1 MIGSMACGNLFC
13 KEPMIS
19 FMPETEL
26 CPNCQSRLHVLKTEI
41 KTLLTLHIGKFTAHV
56 TFMNCDYCHDH
67 TVYVSKEPWLLV
79 PRHCNFGYDVIVY
92 VGQSVFQKYRPAKE
106 IVEDLA
112 RKKNVFL
119 SESEV
124 YFLAKK
130 FIVYLSIAHQD
141 SCPAI
146 RNYMKK
152 QGGYI
157 LHIDGTC
164 DGGSSHLITVID
176 GVSNFILDS
185 IKIPTENS
193 NQIIPMLEKIKEAYG
208 VPLAMVSDMGAAI
221 TLALITVFDGVS
233 HFICH
238 FHFLRD
244 LGKDLLESDY
254 SIIRDQLTA
263 HGMYGKLQGWIR
275 SYEKEAEFSSAFVAD
290 VISCLGKGNFSP
302 LSISEDLMKV
312 YCYSFLLWA
321 LRAKSQGGAYGFPFD
336 RQHLVF
342 YQRLNTIYSILQA
355 FIINHAQ
362 DPNSD
367 LTIAR
372 QLMDDLEGIVHE
384 VSCQQVLPGII
395 EKINVFDTLR
405 DAMRIA
411 PQDGTKGLNDDG
423 SSGNIK
429 TIERSVKKFYDRL
442 VANYSDKNDYK
453 KMIIQLKK
461 YWKKLFAD
469 GIIVTTSEKT
479 ITIQP
484 QRTNNKMEQFF
495 RILKRLFLR
504 KNGIASLANVLNTM
518 LAGVP
523 LIRNLENADYMAILL
538 KGKPTLEERFAEIDS
553 EKVRGEIQ
561 KNSNQNKKLPKK
573 IERIINHADFSNLF
587 NSLISKIG

>member
-1 MIGSMACGNLFC
+1 MIESIACGNLFS

-26 CPNCQSRLHVLKTEI
+26 CPNCQSRLHVLKTEM
-41 KTLLTLHIGKFTAHV
+41 KTLLTLHLGKFTAHV
-56 TFMNCDYCHDH
+56 TFKNCDYCHNH

-79 PRHCNFGYDVIVY
+79 PYHCNFGYDVIVY

-106 IVEDLA
+106 IVKDLA

-130 FIVYLSIAHQD
+130 FIAYLSIAHREC
-141 SCPAI
+141 CPAI

-152 QGGYI
+152 KGGYI

-164 DGGSSHLITVID
+164 DAGSSHLITVID

-193 NQIIPMLEKIKEAYG
+193 NQIIPMLEKIKDAYG
-208 VPLAMVSDMGAAI
+208 VPLAMVSDMGSAI
-221 TLALITVFDGVS
+221 TLALMTVFDGVS

-244 LGKDLLESDY
+244 LGKDLLESEY
-254 SIIRDQLTA
+254 SIIRNQVTTS
-263 HGMYGKLQGWIR
+263 GMYGKLQGWIR
-275 SYEKEAEFSSAFVAD
+275 SYEKEADFNSTFVSD
-290 VISCLGKGNFSP
+290 VISCLEKGNFSP
-302 LSISEDLMKV
+302 LSISRDLMKV

-342 YQRLNTIYSILQA
+342 YQRLNTVYSILQA
-355 FIINHAQ
+355 FMINHAQ

-372 QLMDDLEGIVHE
+372 QLMDDLEVIVHE
-384 VSCQQVLPGII
+384 TSCQQALPGII
-395 EKINVFDTLR
+395 EKIDVFDALR
-405 DAMRIA
+405 DAMRIT

-423 SSGNIK
+423 SGRNIK
-429 TIERSVKKFYDRL
+429 TIERSVKKFYNNL

-453 KMIIQLKK
+453 KMIIQIKK
-461 YWKKLFAD
+461 YWEKLFAD
-469 GIIVTTSEKT
+469 GIAVTTSEKT

-484 QRTNNKMEQFF
+484 QRTNNKMERFF
-495 RILKRLFLR
+495 RLLKRLFLR
-504 KNGIASLANVLNTM
+504 KNGTTSLSNVLNTM

-523 LIRNLENADYMAILL
+523 LIRNLENVDYRTILL
-538 KGKPTLEERFAEIDS
+538 NGKTTIEERFAEIDS
-553 EKVRGEIQ
+553 EKARSEI
-561 KNSNQNKKLPKK
+561 KKNQNQNIKVTEKNRKNYQSCRL
-573 IERIINHADFSNLF
+573 S
-587 NSLISKIG
+587 